1 MRRARL
7 SIVVL
12 LTLVAAWTAPPLVAE
27 AAPVGRSSE
36 ARTASVHDTLWQL
49 RSGLQSGTVQT
60 FAYGVASDQK
70 LMGDW
75 NGDGV
80 RTPGVFRAG
89 TFYLRNTNTSGSGE
103 IAFTFGQPGD
113 VAVVGDW
120 NGDGIET
127 VGVFT
132 PATRMWSLR
141 HTNGPTSGS
150 LGFAYGAAND
160 LPVAGDWNRDG
171 VDTVGVVRQRVWYL
185 RNSNTPGV
193 AETAF
198 AYGALGDRPIVGDW
212 NGDGYISVGVVR
224 GTTWQLRNSNTG
236 GNAEISFN
244 FGAAGDVPLVW
255 HTAVISVP
263 AGLGG
268 TEWSR
273 LPTSER
279 YVALTFDAGG
289 NSAGLTSILST
300 LQGRQVAGTFFLTG
314 RWAEANPAQAAQIA
328 RYYPVGNHTYSHPD
342 LTTLSDDAVR
352 TEVGRGHTA
361 ILTASGQDAR
371 PMFRFPFG
379 ARDARTIA
387 IVNSLSYGGVRWTVD
402 TLGWQGTSGGQ
413 SVDTIVR
420 RVLASLTPGQI
431 ILMHVGSNPN
441 DNSTLDADA
450 LPLVIDELRARGY
463 GFVTIRAAM

>member
-1 MRRARL
+1 M
-7 SIVVL
+7 
-12 LTLVAAWTAPPLVAE
+12 
-27 AAPVGRSSE
+27 
-36 ARTASVHDTLWQL
+36 
-49 RSGLQSGTVQT
+49 
-60 FAYGVASDQK
+60 
-70 LMGDW
+70 
-75 NGDGV
+75 
-80 RTPGVFRAG
+80 
-89 TFYLRNTNTSGSGE
+89 
-103 IAFTFGQPGD
+103 
-113 VAVVGDW
+113 
-120 NGDGIET
+120 
-127 VGVFT
+127 
-132 PATRMWSLR
+132 
-141 HTNGPTSGS
+141 
-150 LGFAYGAAND
+150 
-160 LPVAGDWNRDG
+160 
-171 VDTVGVVRQRVWYL
+171 VRQRVWYL

-193 AETAF
+193 AGTAF

-236 GNAEISFN
+236 GNAEITFN
-244 FGAAGDVPLVW
+244 FGVAGDVPLIW
-255 HTAVISVP
+255 HTALTSVP
-263 AGLGG
+263 AGLRG

-314 RWAEANPAQAAQIA
+314 RSAEANPAQAAQIA

-342 LTTLSDDAVR
+342 LTTLADDAVR
-352 TEVGRGHTA
+352 TEVGRAHTA

-371 PMFRFPFG
+371 SMFRFPFG

-387 IVNSLSYGGVRWTVD
+387 IVNSLSYGSVRWTVD

-413 SVDTIVR
+413 SVDTIVG

-450 LPLVIDELRARGY
+450 LPRVIDELRARGY

>member
-1 MRRARL
+1 M
-7 SIVVL
+7 
-12 LTLVAAWTAPPLVAE
+12 
-27 AAPVGRSSE
+27 
-36 ARTASVHDTLWQL
+36 
-49 RSGLQSGTVQT
+49 
-60 FAYGVASDQK
+60 
-70 LMGDW
+70 
-75 NGDGV
+75 
-80 RTPGVFRAG
+80 
-89 TFYLRNTNTSGSGE
+89 
-103 IAFTFGQPGD
+103 
-113 VAVVGDW
+113 
-120 NGDGIET
+120 
-127 VGVFT
+127 
-132 PATRMWSLR
+132 
-141 HTNGPTSGS
+141 
-150 LGFAYGAAND
+150 
-160 LPVAGDWNRDG
+160 
-171 VDTVGVVRQRVWYL
+171 VRQRVWYL

-263 AGLGG
+263 AGLG
-268 TEWSR
+268 ERWSR

-420 RVLASLTPGQI
+420 RARQP
-431 ILMHVGSNPN
+431 
-441 DNSTLDADA
+441 DARPDH
-450 LPLVIDELRARGY
+450 PHARRLEPERQLHARRR
-463 GFVTIRAAM
+463 RAAPGHRRAAGAWLWLRDHPRGDVAVTADGGDRIWLDERRERGHGPPWQSWLAIPVALLSGNP